1 MGVYAKSAL
10 RGFVEMVQKGRGGSV
25 LSSELRVVCL
35 EREIGEF
42 LKRGGSGEEVVGVK
56 LKELE
61 QQCEGYSG
69 TGVVSFGE
77 VEVFVGEDVDVDA
90 VRFVVSGLTRLLK
103 IGGEK
108 VSLLG
113 VAETSHAYSKFLSLF
128 PNVEND
134 WDLHLLTVTS
144 ATPSMEG
151 LYSKSRFVLYL
162 KKLWC
167 LFFGVQ
173 WQKLCLNFGLRAQH
187 AKCVTSVSF

>member
-1 MGVYAKSAL
+1 M
-10 RGFVEMVQKGRGGSV
+10 
-25 LSSELRVVCL
+25 VCL

-42 LKRGGSGEEVVGVK
+42 VKRGGSGEEVVGVK
-56 LKELE
+56 LKDLE
-61 QQCEGYSG
+61 QQCEGCSG
-69 TGVVSFGE
+69 SMVVSFGE

-113 VAETSHAYSKFLSLF
+113 VAETSHAYSKFLALF
-128 PNVEND
+128 PNVENE

-162 KKLWC
+162 FFLKKKGYAVCFLVYNSRKKL
-167 LFFGVQ
+167 G
-173 WQKLCLNFGLRAQH
+173 LNFGLRA
-187 AKCVTSVSF
+187 KYPKWVTVFLVLLLAPVMFLVEGGIGDRVIAR